1 MGILA
6 LKVAGKKN
14 GVSKLHGAVS
24 RELFGDVWPNIA
36 ANESPIGYVTNGI
49 HTCSWLAPKMKELYN
64 QYLMPYWQDNIQNDA
79 TWERIKAIP
88 DEKLWEEHNIRKQKL
103 LEIVKDAT
111 ISRLRRN
118 GYNYEEIHKI
128 VSGLNPNALTIG
140 FARRFA
146 TYKRATLIFKDLER
160 ITQILN
166 DEQRPVQLIFAGKAH
181 PIDQAGQDLIKY
193 IHEISLKP
201 QFIGKIFILEDY
213 NIGMSRY
220 LVSGVDVW
228 LNNPRRPLE
237 ASGTSGQ
244 KASVNGAI
252 NFSVLDGW
260 WAEGYNTKNGWK
272 IGTEVNYDNYEV
284 QDNEDSES
292 LYSTLEKKIVPTYY
306 NQNEDGISEKWLEMM
321 KESISSTGGKF
332 STSRML
338 VDYMEKLYIPLCNL
352 TNKYYTDLGK
362 VTEFNEWK
370 KEVSSNWNNIIISQE
385 DEHNINNKV
394 IDAGNTITVSCKVK
408 LPNIDKDNIQVQ
420 VYCGEIL
427 DNGKL
432 DNVTITNMTLK
443 DSNDTEKI
451 YSYEAKVTLKTG
463 GNYGYTFRAMPQNKM
478 LLDSENLDLV
488 KWLSNNGDI
497 VRN

>member
-1 MGILA
+1 M
-6 LKVAGKKN
+6 
-14 GVSKLHGAVS
+14 
-24 RELFGDVWPNIA
+24 
-36 ANESPIGYVTNGI
+36 
-49 HTCSWLAPKMKELYN
+49 
-64 QYLMPYWQDNIQNDA
+64 
-79 TWERIKAIP
+79 
-88 DEKLWEEHNIRKQKL
+88 
-103 LEIVKDAT
+103 
-111 ISRLRRN
+111 
-118 GYNYEEIHKI
+118 
-128 VSGLNPNALTIG
+128 
-140 FARRFA
+140 
-146 TYKRATLIFKDLER
+146 
-160 ITQILN
+160 
-166 DEQRPVQLIFAGKAH
+166 
-181 PIDQAGQDLIKY
+181 
-193 IHEISLKP
+193 
-201 QFIGKIFILEDY
+201 EDY

-272 IGTEVNYDNYEV
+272 IGSEVNYDNYEV

-463 GNYGYTFRAMPQNKM
+463 GNYGYTFRVMPQNKM